1 MSSLTNRQ
9 CTRAPSVVAV
19 GDSAYNEYVTPAQAA
34 QQFATT
40 EAAVRNL
47 VQRAV
52 HHRLAADAA
61 LPRPRH
67 GT

>member
-1 MSSLTNRQ
+1 
-9 CTRAPSVVAV
+9 VVAV

-47 VQRAV
+47 AQRAV